1 VQVLWL
7 HTTFFPRILRLLR
20 MADRGIYSEY
30 HAVGGHV
37 PLLYLP
43 PSNTRRAPPRLYAA
57 AYRPTFSVGRY
68 PDHLLAQSSSTYR
81 SHPAL
86 ESTHR
91 ALLILFPS
99 ARERGR
105 ETRRS
110 RHRQPYHAARKL
122 SHCIV

>member
-1 VQVLWL
+1 VQVLGL
-7 HTTFFPRILRLLR
+7 HITVFPPILRLLR
-20 MADRGIYSEY
+20 MADCGVYSEY

-43 PSNTRRAPPRLYAA
+43 PSNTRRAPPRLYAT
-57 AYRPTFSVGRY
+57 AYRLTFSLGRY
-68 PDHLLAQSSSTYR
+68 PDHLLVRSSSTYR

-91 ALLILFPS
+91 ALLLLFPS

-110 RHRQPYHAARKL
+110 RYRQPYHAATEL
-122 SHCIV
+122 SHSVV